1 MVKPNQLFPKAYF
14 NWLRQQW
21 ETDPKTAVEPWQVED
36 YREFLTAN
44 ILERL
49 NILGFSL
56 TVEEFLQVSENF
68 KSPEELTHQLSPE
81 KPNQLPIYLLLFE
94 LWRRLL
100 PDKQSISVIC
110 DELDYSIKLY
120 MKEPMQEKVHL
131 RNSLQ
136 RIEEILEKSVDDGQ
150 PPKASFD
157 ALQRHIAYDF
167 EGFLYDYITDHIE
180 EKNDLEAAELLNTFY
195 PYVSET
201 PWFDFQ
207 KARLLILIDPHEGNL
222 AFQNLLSQNL
232 EIDLLLEIA
241 AFLVHHGDPSL
252 FQTTAQL
259 ALQKTET
266 EEDFQE
272 LMASIGDYCHFVEKD
287 NDELKIQKLF
297 ANRIERDPD
306 QPFDRK
312 DPDVLVLQ
320 EILSQLQQT
329 EI

>member
-21 ETDPKTAVEPWQVED
+21 ELDPKTAVEPWQGED
-36 YREFLTAN
+36 YRELLTAH

-49 NILGFSL
+49 NALGFAL

-68 KSPEELTHQLSPE
+68 KTPEELTHQLCPD
-81 KPNQLPIYLLLFE
+81 KTNQLPIYLLLFE

-120 MKEPMQEKVHL
+120 MKEPHREGAHL

-136 RIEEILEKSVDDGQ
+136 RIEEILEKSVDEGQ
-150 PPKASFD
+150 TPKASFD
-157 ALQRHIAYDF
+157 ALKRHIAYDF

-180 EKNDLEAAELLNTFY
+180 EKNDLEASELLNTFY

-201 PWFDFQ
+201 FWFDFQ

-222 AFQNLLSQNL
+222 AFLSLLTQNL

-252 FQTTAQL
+252 FQKTAEL
-259 ALQKTET
+259 CLQKTET

-287 NDELKIQKLF
+287 DDELKIQNLF
-297 ANRIERDPD
+297 AKRIDRAPD
-306 QPFDRK
+306 QPFDPK
-312 DPDVLVLQ
+312 DPDAAVLQ
-320 EILSQLQQT
+320 GVLSQLQQT